1 MSMELYSYYQE
12 MQKQGTILYFNGPVS
27 QTVVEGIAELLRDK
41 LRADETGMGSVQR
54 VFAVLVEQMQNI
66 VRYSAERIEGNKGFD
81 GEIAFGTLM
90 VGHEEED
97 GSYYIAC
104 GNRVKTAESTEIARR
119 IDILQGMN
127 KDELKAYYKECRKKK
142 KADSVKG
149 AGLGFIDMA
158 RKSSRPLDY
167 SITPID
173 GENSFFMMKV
183 VTV

>member
-41 LRADETGMGSVQR
+41 LRADETGLGSVQR

-66 VRYSAERIEGNKGFD
+66 VRYSDERLESNTGWE

-90 VGHEEED
+90 VGHEDD

-104 GNRVKTAESTEIARR
+104 GNRVKAAEGEEIARR
-119 IDILQGMN
+119 IDCLQEMD

-142 KADSVKG
+142 KADSLKG

-158 RKSSRPLDY
+158 RKSSRPLEY
-167 SITPID
+167 SITPMD

-183 VTV
+183 VTI